1 MFRRALSL
9 VLLLAVLVAGTGAP
23 ALAHIH
29 QGLGA
34 HAFEHDGGD
43 VAEAQDKSETPAP
56 TPGDQPSHV
65 GHHHHC
71 GADIAVTCA
80 DVTDTG
86 LATRL
91 LLIPRASAAM
101 PSRALAPPIEP
112 PAA

>member
-9 VLLLAVLVAGTGAP
+9 VLLLAVLVAGSGAP

-43 VAEAQDKSETPAP
+43 AAEAEDKSDAP
-56 TPGDQPSHV
+56 KPRPGDQPSHV

-71 GADIAVTCA
+71 GADIAVDCVDA
-80 DVTDTG
+80 ADTG
-86 LATRL
+86 L
-91 LLIPRASAAM
+91 SARTALM
-101 PSRALAPPIEP
+101 PAISPTLPSRALAPPLQP

>member
-43 VAEAQDKSETPAP
+43 AAEAQDRSDTPAP

-71 GADIAVTCA
+71 GADIAVACA
-80 DVTDTG
+80 DVADTG
-86 LATRL
+86 LAARL
-91 LLIPRASAAM
+91 ILIPRASATM